1 MSHHYFAKS
10 HIMKLI
16 VLFVATFASILFCH
30 AQHNIT
36 QLDALLC
43 ELGRKD
49 QHVRI
54 NLNNVVQNGKI
65 DSIVIYA
72 QKMELIDQTNQN
84 HVKKIL
90 QRGVPDNL
98 SIDAYKALFLI
109 VDHADVKYQ
118 KQHFKHIK
126 RLSANGHIANHDVAT
141 LKDRILMNKGRK
153 QLYGTQ
159 TRAKHIVIT
168 TEDAT
173 PHITN
178 YVWPVRNPRKLD
190 IRRSKAGLGTMQQQ
204 ATAHKHT
211 GYDMVFDPTLSKRDI
226 LSLTS
231 KDND

>member
-1 MSHHYFAKS
+1 
-10 HIMKLI
+10 MKLI

-54 NLNNVVQNGKI
+54 NLNNAVQNGKI

-72 QKMELIDQTNQN
+72 QEMELIDQTNQN

-98 SIDAYKALFLI
+98 STDAYKALFLI

-118 KQHFKHIK
+118 EQHFKHIK

-141 LKDRILMNKGRK
+141 LKDRILIQRS
-153 QLYGTQ
+153 Q
-159 TRAKHIVIT
+159 TTLWYTDKSKTHSYHNRRR
-168 TEDAT
+168 DT
-173 PHITN
+173 PHHQLC
-178 YVWPVRNPRKLD
+178 V
-190 IRRSKAGLGTMQQQ
+190 AGKESAKVGYTPQQSRTWHHT
-204 ATAHKHT
+204 TAGH
-211 GYDMVFDPTLSKRDI
+211 S
-226 LSLTS
+226 S
-231 KDND
+231 